1 MNNQIER
8 IEIELETQES
18 VLGIIRI
25 HEVKVFW
32 SNAEE
37 PTFDK
42 KLPYRCEYHEID
54 EIQGAIAKQYQ
65 VSIDKIKIIKPFI

>member
-8 IEIELETQES
+8 IEIELETQEG

-32 SNAEE
+32 NNAEK
-37 PTFDK
+37 PTFDN
-42 KLPYRCEYHEID
+42 KLPYLSEYHEIY
-54 EIQGAIAKQYQ
+54 EIQEAIAEQYQ
-65 VSIDKIKIIKPFI
+65 VNIDKIKIIKPFI

>member
-32 SNAEE
+32 SNAEK
-37 PTFDK
+37 PTFDN

-54 EIQGAIAKQYQ
+54 EIQRAIVKQYQ
-65 VSIDKIKIIKPFI
+65 VNIDKIKIIKPFI